1 MIFFGGTKGDGR
13 VTVGVVKTSR
23 GESAVEV
30 AVPTPER
37 NVNAV
42 YEDTIDVL
50 VTRPPKEEKMVD
62 TATAQEDYYWEFST
76 RCAASLP
83 HACCH

>member
-1 MIFFGGTKGDGR
+1 M
-13 VTVGVVKTSR
+13 GVVKTSR
-23 GESAVEV
+23 GKSAVKV
-30 AVPTPER
+30 AVPPPER

-42 YEDTIDVL
+42 YEDAIDVL

-62 TATAQEDYYWEFST
+62 TATAQEDYSWEFST

>member
-1 MIFFGGTKGDGR
+1 
-13 VTVGVVKTSR
+13 VGVVKTSK
-23 GESAVEV
+23 GASAVEV

-37 NVNAV
+37 NVNAA
-42 YEDTIDVL
+42 YEDAIDVL
-50 VTRPPKEEKMVD
+50 LTRPPKEEKMVD
-62 TATAQEDYYWEFST
+62 AATTQEDYYREFST